1 MLKKITYTSTII
13 IIIDQ
18 LIKYLISNK
27 IELNESIEIIN
38 HFFSIAYV
46 QNIGAAWNILSGNRW
61 LLIIIGIIS
70 LVGIYFYFIK
80 DKKLKKIEVIT
91 YSILIGGTIG
101 NLIDRIVYG
110 YVIDYLSFNI
120 FGYHFPVFNLADICI
135 VVSVFLMIMIE
146 IKGSEE
152 KHEN

>member
-1 MLKKITYTSTII
+1 MLKKIVGISTII
-13 IIIDQ
+13 IILDQ

-38 HFFSIAYV
+38 HFFSITYV

-61 LLIIIGIIS
+61 LLIMIGMIS
-70 LVGIYFYFIK
+70 LIAIYLYFIK

-91 YSILIGGTIG
+91 YSILIGGIIG

>member
-1 MLKKITYTSTII
+1 MLKKIVGISTII
-13 IIIDQ
+13 IILDQ

-38 HFFSIAYV
+38 HFFLITYV

-61 LLIIIGIIS
+61 LLIMIGMIS
-70 LVGIYFYFIK
+70 LIAIYLYFIK

-91 YSILIGGTIG
+91 YSILIGGIIG

>member
-1 MLKKITYTSTII
+1 MLKKITCTSTII
-13 IIIDQ
+13 IILDQ
-18 LIKYLISNK
+18 LIKYLISTNLQLNHS
-27 IELNESIEIIN
+27 IELIN
-38 HFFSIAYV
+38 NFFALTYT

-80 DKKLKKIEVIT
+80 DQKLKKIEIIT
-91 YSILIGGTIG
+91 CSILIGGIIG
-101 NLIDRIVYG
+101 NLIDRIIYG
-110 YVIDYLSFNI
+110 YVIDYLNFNI

-135 VVSVFLMIMIE
+135 VVSVFLMIIIE
-146 IKGSEE
+146 LKGSEQ

>member
-1 MLKKITYTSTII
+1 M
-13 IIIDQ
+13 
-18 LIKYLISNK
+18 
-27 IELNESIEIIN
+27 
-38 HFFSIAYV
+38 
-46 QNIGAAWNILSGNRW
+46 
-61 LLIIIGIIS
+61 IS
-70 LVGIYFYFIK
+70 LMAIYLYFIK

-91 YSILIGGTIG
+91 YSILIGGIIG

>member
-1 MLKKITYTSTII
+1 MLKKIVGISTII
-13 IIIDQ
+13 IILDQ

-38 HFFSIAYV
+38 YFFSITYV

-61 LLIIIGIIS
+61 LLIMIGMIS
-70 LVGIYFYFIK
+70 LIAIYLYFIK

-91 YSILIGGTIG
+91 YSILIGGIIG